1 MLKLN
6 VEAVADLCAIFVPGM
21 VDRGRGAVLNVAY
34 ELETSLSMINFVAM
48 GNGCAIVPE
57 YVRNIQRDGIVYKPL
72 GPPSILRSLAIIKR
86 KGRSGLAEPLA
97 AARSASVF
105 RARVA
110 RAAGRSWRRCLR
122 PSRSSRDVPPASG
135 YVAAAAS
142 PARWAPVRGA
152 AAEQALRLLA
162 DRAGQPSGPRP
173 PDVAGANT
181 AGRASGFVPVLDRPF
196 QVAVAFPRAGDL
208 PGDTGVFDDLHQ
220 PGTLTPEV
228 LGNPC
233 G

>member
-1 MLKLN
+1 MRFAPDRLADTLQRTSPRQSATGIKWTSWTLQDRSR
-6 VEAVADLCAIFVPGM
+6 VSAFRAPCPVRDVPALVTRCDDGPWVGSTAAAGTKSHARAAVA
-21 VDRGRGAVLNVAY
+21 GRR
-34 ELETSLSMINFVAM
+34 E
-48 GNGCAIVPE
+48 
-57 YVRNIQRDGIVYKPL
+57 GI
-72 GPPSILRSLAIIKR
+72 
-86 KGRSGLAEPLA
+86 
-97 AARSASVF
+97 F

-110 RAAGRSWRRCLR
+110 RAADRSWRRCLR
-122 PSRSSRDVPPASG
+122 PSRSSRDVPPESG

-142 PARWAPVRGA
+142 PARWAPVPGA
-152 AAEQALRLLA
+152 AAEPALRLLA